1 MDFEEGELLSVELE
15 EGELEQSQT
24 EFYKLVGKHG
34 LAYSKNGVI
43 ETSKIL
49 ENSFFCD
56 KCPAQFKSKEIL
68 SGHKFTF
75 HGVGMKI

>member
-1 MDFEEGELLSVELE
+1 ME

-24 EFYKLVGKHG
+24 EFYNLVGKHG
-34 LAYSKNGVI
+34 LADSEKGVI

-49 ENSFFCD
+49 EEKKFCD
-56 KCPAQFKSKEIL
+56 KCPAQFESKEIL